1 MLELETVLAIVIILI
16 TINLLIVGFYIIL
29 VLRDARR
36 TVRKAESVIDEVDQ
50 SVKSGIE
57 KAEALH
63 VPLQALAVTTTA
75 LTGVIKGSNLIRKA
89 TQSIAGDN
97 VDKTSTND
105 NREDLSNEE
114 TQQNNKPKTKKP
126 KPRFFRKKG

>member
-29 VLRDARR
+29 VLKDARR
-36 TVRKAESVIDEVDQ
+36 TVRKAENVIDEVDQ

-97 VDKTSTND
+97 VDKTSTSD
-105 NREDLSNEE
+105 SN
-114 TQQNNKPKTKKP
+114 QDMADDKASQNNKTKSKKP